1 MVKILDNPE
10 LHALLITSKLLIY
23 LTTCINPII
32 YVLMSSEYRQVNSLS
47 SEGEYRAPALLIAPG
62 LLQSSHVSACQ
73 RTSEVKFLEFDL
85 RRCQKSTFRETN

>member
-32 YVLMSSEYRQVNSLS
+32 YVLMSSEYRQV
-47 SEGEYRAPALLIAPG
+47 
-62 LLQSSHVSACQ
+62 
-73 RTSEVKFLEFDL
+73 KFEL
-85 RRCQKSTFRETN
+85 RG